1 MSGRWLKLYH
11 KFKDW
16 EWYDDKNTKCLF
28 IHLLLSA
35 NYKPLKWRG
44 MDVPRGSLIT
54 SRAKLAQETKMT
66 EREVRTSL
74 TRLISTSEIAI
85 KTTNK
90 FTIVTICNYER
101 YQDENSASVQQIDQQ
116 NDQRP
121 TSKRPADDQ
130 QTTTSIEYV
139 DSKIGRKKENKTTTI
154 TAIASASPDA
164 QVAAGKG
171 EVNFEALKKFV
182 NETLDEAGATI
193 PRIKDMS
200 DQRRA
205 MVLARIKQH
214 GKEAFATVIEKAAR
228 SSFLNG
234 GGNKGF
240 RADFSWIIRPNNFL
254 KILEGNYDDNSISTP
269 SINLHNGTTTTTGQ
283 HTNAASVRREQF
295 ARHIIAK
302 ITSPDTPEPDISGN
316 Y

>member
-1 MSGRWLKLYH
+1 MNDGWIKIYRQLLQ
-11 KFKDW
+11 W
-16 EWYDDKNTKCLF
+16 EWFDKPEMVQIF
-28 IHLLLSA
+28 MYFLLKA
-35 NYKPLKWRG
+35 NQADKVWHGITIRRG
-44 MDVPRGSLIT
+44 QVL
-54 SRAKLAQETKMT
+54 
-66 EREVRTSL
+66 TSL
-74 TRLISTSEIAI
+74 ATINRDIKMSERTIRTCIKRLKKTNEVSIE
-85 KTTNK
+85 TTNRY
-90 FTIVTICNYER
+90 TIITICNYDN
-101 YQDENSASVQQIDQQ
+101 YQENTTQSDGQ
-116 NDQRP
+116 NDKQNDTQA
-121 TSKRPADDQ
+121 TSRRQAADEQ
-130 QTTTSIEYV
+130 ATTTKECKNI
-139 DSKIGRKKENKTTTI
+139 RKKENKTTTI